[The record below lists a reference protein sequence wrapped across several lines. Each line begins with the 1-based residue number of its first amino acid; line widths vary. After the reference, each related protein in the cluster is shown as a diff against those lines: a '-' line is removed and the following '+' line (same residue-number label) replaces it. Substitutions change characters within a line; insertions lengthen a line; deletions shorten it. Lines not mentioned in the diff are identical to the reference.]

1 MASKMEASTSKKT
14 VSTCRHE
21 AALNQL
27 TCLVKSMDK
36 MRKLGELSDVTL
48 VVQGRRFPVHRLVLA
63 AGSEYFR
70 LMFTGNLMESESPEV
85 SLHEVEPEIVEML
98 INYIYTAK
106 IELNNGNVQS
116 LLHAASQ
123 YLIEPVTVMCE
134 KFLQKRID
142 ITNCFGMWALAHSLN
157 CEGLKVKAE
166 GVLLRHFRES
176 SMLTDF
182 LQLHVTCL
190 TSILRN
196 DRLRVSE
203 EQIYGA
209 ALRWLNHDL
218 PNRQQHL
225 VEVLSCVHFPLLSKD
240 FLSQTVQP
248 EPLIADSPHC
258 LSMVTDAIYS
268 WRERRNVTVNLRAQ
282 LRNPPKIALFGH
294 LQPDP
299 CRYFNPQDSKWTAIP
314 CSLEKRW
321 NATSVYWNHEV
332 YILGGST
339 CQGLEK
345 RVDCYDILLETMHSR
360 IDLPWPRNKLAA
372 CVFQGKIYA
381 SGGMLHDRST
391 ASLFTSFHINT
402 NSWEVE
408 TSLLSPRCCHGS
420 VEVNGLIYVCG
431 GGWMDTSFKIIN
443 TFEVYN
449 PSTRQWMEL
458 HPMYRPRKNHG
469 LVWVGNWIYAIGGK
483 GHEGFIESVERYNIR
498 NNYWFPC
505 ESMPLALM
513 VKCVAINEIIY
524 VLAGKGKEDLRHIL
538 KYNTRTD
545 RWKTCYNV
553 KAAPY
558 PGSVVCVID

>member
-449 PSTRQWMEL
+449 PSTRQTVQVD
-458 HPMYRPRKNHG
+458 G
-469 LVWVGNWIYAIGGK
+469 V
-483 GHEGFIESVERYNIR
+483 
-498 NNYWFPC
+498 
-505 ESMPLALM
+505 
-513 VKCVAINEIIY
+513 
-524 VLAGKGKEDLRHIL
+524 
-538 KYNTRTD
+538 
-545 RWKTCYNV
+545 
-553 KAAPY
+553 APY
-558 PGSVVCVID
+558 VQAQEEPWAGMGWELDLCHRRQRSRRLYRICGTVQHQE